1 MGCCRGGGSGKGGE
15 ELALLAVT
23 AAIRLAQRRST
34 DDLGVMAAFFTV
46 LGDQLGLIA
55 VCRDLG
61 SEEGACGDVKSS

>member
-1 MGCCRGGGSGKGGE
+1 M
-15 ELALLAVT
+15 ALLAVT

-34 DDLGVMAAFFTV
+34 DELGVMAAFFTV
-46 LGDQLGLIA
+46 LGDQFGLIA

>member
-23 AAIRLAQRRST
+23 AVIRLAQGRST
-34 DDLGVMAAFFTV
+34 DELGVMAAFFTV

-61 SEEGACGDVKSS
+61 SEGGTCGDVKSS